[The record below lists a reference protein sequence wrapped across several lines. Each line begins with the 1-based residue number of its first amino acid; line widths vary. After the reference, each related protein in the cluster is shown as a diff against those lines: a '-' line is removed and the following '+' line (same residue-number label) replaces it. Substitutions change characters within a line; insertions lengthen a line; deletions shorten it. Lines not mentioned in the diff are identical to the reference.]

1 MHPSSIKAKSIGCLA
16 ITPLVEILGILYD
29 KVELEGTSP
38 GVGLILNVSQNDEGV
53 LKDPIMS
60 DPSAKGISLD
70 CTAAEAPP
78 LDPPAV
84 FLKLNGLEVV
94 PKTLLKVCP
103 PTPNSGV
110 LVLPIINKPLFLKL
124 ETIGLSF
131 LGL

>member
-1 MHPSSIKAKSIGCLA
+1 MQAVTFLSENLFRINFSKQAFFPMHPSSIKAKSIGCLA

-60 DPSAKGISLD
+60 DPSAKGMSLD
-70 CTAAEAPP
+70 CTAAAAPP

-94 PKTLLKVCP
+94 PK
-103 PTPNSGV
+103 
-110 LVLPIINKPLFLKL
+110 INR
-124 ETIGLSF
+124 
-131 LGL
+131 